1 MTCEEVRL
9 SLGAHALGALEA
21 DEALEID
28 LHLATCEVCGA
39 ELMELA
45 GVTAFL
51 GKVSERDID
60 LVSSPPKQ
68 VLDRLLNARAK
79 RTRRSR
85 VLLAVAASAAAIAV
99 GGTTWSVVQHDNPAQ
114 TAGTSAQAPQDRAAS
129 TPGPFDAKVAPP
141 QAKSEATTPGR
152 AFTAENEDS
161 GYYATVVA
169 FPERQ
174 GTTLNV
180 SVAGIPP
187 GTTCRLVVYGKNGQR
202 DTTEPWTVNRQ
213 TYTDKTVFR
222 RDTPIPMDSIKRFAV
237 VDAAGHALV
246 KIERT

>member
-9 SLGAHALGALEA
+9 SLGAHALGALEP

-28 LHLATCEVCGA
+28 MHLATCEVCGA

-51 GKVSERDID
+51 GKVTERDID
-60 LVSSPPKQ
+60 LVSSPPKE
-68 VLDRLLNARAK
+68 VLDRLLNARVK

-99 GGTTWSVVQHDNPAQ
+99 GGTTWGVVQHDNAQ
-114 TAGTSAQAPQDRAAS
+114 KAQISSAQAQQDRVGAAP
-129 TPGPFDAKVAPP
+129 TPAPYNAEVAPP
-141 QAKSEATTPGR
+141 QAKSVPGR
-152 AFTAENEDS
+152 AFVAENEDM

-169 FPERQ
+169 FPERK
-174 GTTLNV
+174 GT
-180 SVAGIPP
+180 SFDVAVQGIPP

-202 DTTEPWTVNRQ
+202 DTTEPWTVSRQ
-213 TYTDKTVFR
+213 TYTNKTVFR
-222 RDTPIPMDSIKRFAV
+222 RESRLPMDSIKRFAI
-237 VDAAGHALV
+237 VDTHGNTLV